1 MKAFLSIILA
11 VLVWTGLGAGP
22 GMAQTM
28 APPAEG
34 VTAIE
39 LKPEPGLEALAA
51 EVARRAPASLAA
63 IRQDLAG
70 LPMPQSIE
78 IRLIKWA
85 SDIPRFAPEGRGAP
99 EWASG
104 VAYPDLGV
112 VVVATRDQA
121 QTIDVHQVVAH
132 ELAHVALG
140 AALRGRAPRWL
151 DEGFAFVHTSDWSM
165 ARVHTLTGMVW
176 FGNVLTLAELE
187 RGFPRSESQA
197 HRAYAQSYDFV
208 AFLVR
213 RGRNPT
219 EYDDGDR
226 APFRYFLTQI
236 AGGRSTRQAAVHAY
250 GASLDQLFEE
260 WRADLRQRYMVAPA
274 SLFSLAIWVLGALLL
289 VAAFARRRRQ
299 NRRRLDQWERDEAS
313 EARMTAGEAAAG
325 EAAASEAAASEA
337 RRDSSLS

>member
-1 MKAFLSIILA
+1 MKAILSMVLA
-11 VLVWTGLGAGP
+11 VLIWTGPGAEIARS
-22 GMAQTM
+22 MAQTM

-34 VTAIE
+34 VAAIE
-39 LKPEPGLEALAA
+39 VRAEPGLESLAA
-51 EVARRAPASLAA
+51 EVARRAPGSLAA
-63 IRQDLAG
+63 IREDLPG
-70 LPMPQSIE
+70 LPMPESIE
-78 IRLIKWA
+78 IRLVKWTR
-85 SDIPRFAPEGRGAP
+85 DIPQAAPEGRGAP

-104 VAYPDLGV
+104 VAYPDLGII
-112 VVVATRDQA
+112 VVATRDQA
-121 QTIDVHQVVAH
+121 QTIDVHEVVAH

-140 AALRGRAPRWL
+140 TALRGRAPRWL

-176 FGNVLTLAELE
+176 FGNVLSLAELE
-187 RGFPRSESQA
+187 RGFPRRESEA

-226 APFRYFLTQI
+226 GPFRYFLMQI
-236 AGGRSTRQAAVHAY
+236 AGGRSARQAAVEAY

-274 SLFSLAIWVLGALLL
+274 SLFSLAIWVLGAFLL
-289 VAAFARRRRQ
+289 VAAFVRRRGQ
-299 NRRRLDQWERDEAS
+299 YRRTLDQWERDEA
-313 EARMTAGEAAAG
+313 
-325 EAAASEAAASEA
+325 ASEAQ
-337 RRDSSLS
+337 RDSSLS

>member
-1 MKAFLSIILA
+1 MKAILPLFLAVLA
-11 VLVWTGLGAGP
+11 VLVWAGP
-22 GMAQTM
+22 GAEMSTAQTM
-28 APPAEG
+28 APPAQD

-39 LKPEPGLEALAA
+39 VRGEPGLESLAA
-51 EVARRAPASLAA
+51 EVARRAPGSLAA
-63 IRQDLAG
+63 IREDLRG
-70 LPMPQSIE
+70 LPMPESIE
-78 IRLIKWA
+78 IRLVKWA
-85 SDIPRFAPEGRGAP
+85 HDIPRAAPGGRGAP

-104 VAYPDLGV
+104 VAYPDLGI

-121 QTIDVHQVVAH
+121 QTIDVHEVVAH

-165 ARVHTLTGMVW
+165 ARVNTLTGMVW
-176 FGNVLTLAELE
+176 FGNILSLAELE
-187 RGFPRSESQA
+187 RGFPRQESEA

-226 APFRYFLTQI
+226 GPFRYFLMQI
-236 AGGRSTRQAAVHAY
+236 AGGRNTRQAAVEAY
-250 GASLDQLFEE
+250 GADLDQLFEE
-260 WRADLRQRYMVAPA
+260 WRADLRRRYMVAPA
-274 SLFSLAIWVLGALLL
+274 SLFSLAVWVLAALLL

-299 NRRRLDQWERDEAS
+299 NRRRLDQWERDEAQDVS
-313 EARMTAGEAAAG
+313 A
-325 EAAASEAAASEA
+325 
-337 RRDSSLS
+337 